1 MIKNLYHLILAKE
14 VWRKKASP
22 RKSQDTN
29 EPNTF
34 FIVQMKW
41 IVYEI
46 KMINY
51 DDDDDENLAE
61 VGDNDDEND
70 DDDDDD
76 EQRRNKPVDR
86 SCICWSVWRCIWIF
100 FGRIWS
106 SFTSYLSYAVSE
118 VTPVT
123 RLAICPSV
131 CMGCTVSLMM
141 IIFWNFLGR
150 TCFSFLSSYSFT
162 VSWVLRYIWIFPED
176 FGPVSLVTWVTQF
189 RKLHQLQGWPSAQ
202 VCVWVAQ
209 FH

>member
-1 MIKNLYHLILAKE
+1 MIKNLYHLILLKE
-14 VWRKKASP
+14 VWRKKTSP

-41 IVYEI
+41 KVYEI

-100 FGRIWS
+100 LEG
-106 SFTSYLSYAVSE
+106 
-118 VTPVT
+118 
-123 RLAICPSV
+123 
-131 CMGCTVSLMM
+131 
-141 IIFWNFLGR
+141 
-150 TCFSFLSSYSFT
+150 
-162 VSWVLRYIWIFPED
+162 